1 MKSNVTLPLLFGG
14 ALVLLLSRGS
24 SSLKGRKTQGGR
36 PIPRPQGTVSGKPT
50 TSDVPR
56 ILEGAANAVGVSQEV
71 AARNESRG
79 LSLGGLPYEDVF
91 ELSSCPTDLPQHLI
105 DAGFASCAALI
116 ERRIGT
122 IRDYIL
128 AARAASSLERDV
140 DALYVIRDDLR
151 SPLSVRSTP
160 SQIRDRAAALVDVE
174 DQIDTYLP
182 HLEQAYQSLSILAA
196 DIAWYS
202 DPANGGPLPR
212 EEADMLSYGLSDV
225 NLRG

>member
-79 LSLGGLPYEDVF
+79 LSLGSLPYEDVF
-91 ELSSCPTDLPQHLI
+91 ELSRLGTCPPDLPERHRC
-105 DAGFASCAALI
+105 AGFI
-116 ERRIGT
+116 ENRIAE
-122 IRDYIL
+122 IQDYIL
-128 AARAASSLERDV
+128 AAIAASSLERDV
-140 DALYVIRDDLR
+140 DALYVIRDALR

-182 HLEQAYQSLSILAA
+182 HLEQAIQSVRLYERL
-196 DIAWYS
+196 IAWYN

>member
-24 SSLKGRKTQGGR
+24 SSLKGGKTQGGR

-91 ELSSCPTDLPQHLI
+91 ELSSCPTDLPQSQC
-105 DAGFASCAALI
+105 AGFI
-116 ERRIGT
+116 EARIDT
-122 IRDYIL
+122 IQDYVL
-128 AARAASSLERDV
+128 AAFAASSLERDV
-140 DALYVIRDDLR
+140 DALYVIRDALG

-160 SQIRDRAAALVDVE
+160 SQIRDRAAALVDVK

-182 HLEQAYQSLSILAA
+182 HLEQAYQSIRLFEAV
-196 DIAWYS
+196 IAWYS

>member
-1 MKSNVTLPLLFGG
+1 
-14 ALVLLLSRGS
+14 
-24 SSLKGRKTQGGR
+24 
-36 PIPRPQGTVSGKPT
+36 
-50 TSDVPR
+50 
-56 ILEGAANAVGVSQEV
+56 V

-91 ELSSCPTDLPQHLI
+91 ELSSCPPDLPERHL
-105 DAGFASCAALI
+105 CAEFI
-116 ERRIGT
+116 ETRIEA
-122 IRDYIL
+122 ISDYIL
-128 AARAASSLERDV
+128 AATAASSLERDV
-140 DALYVIRDDLR
+140 DALYVIRDALR

-182 HLEQAYQSLSILAA
+182 HLEQAYQSVRLFEAL
-196 DIAWYS
+196 IAWYS

>member
-24 SSLKGRKTQGGR
+24 SSLKGGKTQGGR

-91 ELSSCPTDLPQHLI
+91 ELSSCPTDLPQSQC
-105 DAGFASCAALI
+105 AGFI
-116 ERRIGT
+116 ETRIDT
-122 IRDYIL
+122 IQDYVL

-140 DALYVIRDDLR
+140 DALYVIRDALR

-160 SQIRDRAAALVDVE
+160 TVQAVRDRAAALVDVE

-182 HLEQAYQSLSILAA
+182 HLEQAYQSIRLFEAR
-196 DIAWYS
+196 IAWYS